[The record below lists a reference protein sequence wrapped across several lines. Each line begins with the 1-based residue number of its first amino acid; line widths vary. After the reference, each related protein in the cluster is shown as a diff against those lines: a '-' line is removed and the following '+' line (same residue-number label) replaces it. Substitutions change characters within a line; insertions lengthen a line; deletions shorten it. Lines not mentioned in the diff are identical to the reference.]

1 MKAIW
6 FLALLLIGSPCLAA
20 EPFARANIDDDGQI
34 VPGQQVHVTVEVF
47 VPDFFTSPPQF
58 PLFDIPNAVVSL
70 PDERAQNL
78 VQTIDGV
85 EYSGIRRRYAVVPE
99 ISGTFT
105 LPSAVIELAYSRDGK
120 PVKGEARLP
129 LMNFQVGDVA
139 GAARTTL
146 PFAAR
151 GLTVSQSLDRDP
163 STLKVGDALVR
174 TVVVFAEDTQAMM
187 IPAVD
192 FGTADGLRQ
201 YVKPPRI
208 EDGVQVDGL
217 DGSRRVET
225 IIYTADKEGSY
236 KIPAVSYPWLD
247 VDGHAQRMSSLPA
260 TTVAVT
266 ASTQPRER
274 IDPRLQK
281 EDSHRHSRSV
291 MPAAVLVCLILLGA
305 LVWLLRRTAPR
316 VFFWISQYRRF
327 RRGSRP
333 AQLRRLKAVILV
345 GNEPAIYSALQ
356 NWSRNLG
363 HRSIS
368 EWVESQGSPR
378 LRAQIGIL
386 ERRLFRSRDMQ
397 FDRAVLAD
405 VVGDA
410 APSVT
415 SAVKSALPELNPTAI
430 GGQDRAGYSAP

>member
-1 MKAIW
+1 
-6 FLALLLIGSPCLAA
+6 
-20 EPFARANIDDDGQI
+20 
-34 VPGQQVHVTVEVF
+34 
-47 VPDFFTSPPQF
+47 
-58 PLFDIPNAVVSL
+58 
-70 PDERAQNL
+70 
-78 VQTIDGV
+78 
-85 EYSGIRRRYAVVPE
+85 
-99 ISGTFT
+99 
-105 LPSAVIELAYSRDGK
+105 
-120 PVKGEARLP
+120 
-129 LMNFQVGDVA
+129 
-139 GAARTTL
+139 
-146 PFAAR
+146 
-151 GLTVSQSLDRDP
+151 VSQSLDRDP

-192 FGTADGLRQ
+192 LGTADGLRQ

-236 KIPAVSYPWLD
+236 KIPPVSYPWLD
-247 VDGHAQRMSSLPA
+247 VDGHAQRTSSLPA
-260 TTVAVT
+260 TTVAV
-266 ASTQPRER
+266 AAATQPRER

-316 VFFWISQYRRF
+316 VFFWISRYRRF

-415 SAVKSALPELNPTAI
+415 SAVKSALPELNPTAVS
-430 GGQDRAGYSAP
+430 G